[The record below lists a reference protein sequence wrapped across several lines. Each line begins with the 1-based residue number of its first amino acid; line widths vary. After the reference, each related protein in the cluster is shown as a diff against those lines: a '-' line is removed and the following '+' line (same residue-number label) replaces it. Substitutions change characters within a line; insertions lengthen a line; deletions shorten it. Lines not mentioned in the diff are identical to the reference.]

1 VALPQDTIKMKQG
14 VKMGLEVLE
23 KSLKIEF
30 KNKQLLAQALTHK
43 SCKKPYNNERLE
55 FLGDAVLDL
64 VVGEYL
70 YNKFPTANE
79 GSLSKIRA
87 SIVNEKGFTK
97 LAEALGIGEHI
108 MISSAEENNDGR
120 KKPSILSNAFE
131 ALIGAVYLEYGLLV
145 AQELSIT
152 LIEQAYPKIDLITL
166 FSDYKTA
173 LQELTQAK
181 FAVTP
186 EYVIVGSTGPD
197 HKKEFTVEVL
207 INKKPFAKA
216 AGTSKKEA
224 EQEAAK
230 RTLETLKKDNV

>member
-1 VALPQDTIKMKQG
+1 
-14 VKMGLEVLE
+14 MGLEVLE

-131 ALIGAVYLEYGLLV
+131 ALIGAVYLEYGLIA
-145 AQELSIT
+145 AQELSIS

-216 AGTSKKEA
+216 VGTSKKEA

-230 RTLETLKKDNV
+230 KTLETLKKDNV

>member
-1 VALPQDTIKMKQG
+1 MELG
-14 VKMGLEVLE
+14 SLE
-23 KSLKIEF
+23 KSLGLVF
-30 KNKQLLAQALTHK
+30 SDKQLLAQALTHK

-70 YNKFPTANE
+70 YMKFPSANE
-79 GSLSKIRA
+79 GNLSKIRA
-87 SIVNEKGFTK
+87 SLVNEKGFMK
-97 LAEALGIGEHI
+97 LAQVLKLGEYI

-120 KKPSILSNAFE
+120 NKPSILSNAFE
-131 ALIGAVYLEYGLLV
+131 ALMGAVYLEFGLQKV
-145 AQELSIT
+145 KEISIS
-152 LIEQAYPKIDLITL
+152 LIEQIYPKIDLMTL
-166 FSDYKTA
+166 FSDYKTS

-186 EYVIVGSTGPD
+186 EYTLVGSSGPD

-207 INKKPFAKA
+207 INKKAYASASGP
-216 AGTSKKEA
+216 SKKEA

-230 RTLETLKKDNV
+230 KTLEILKKDNG

>member
-1 VALPQDTIKMKQG
+1 MENKM
-14 VKMGLEVLE
+14 ESLE
-23 KSLKIEF
+23 KSIGVEF
-30 KNKQLLAQALTHK
+30 KDKRLITEALTHK

-70 YNKFPTANE
+70 FAKFPSANE
-79 GSLSKIRA
+79 GNLSKIRA
-87 SIVNEKGFTK
+87 SLVNEKGFMR
-97 LAEALGIGEHI
+97 LAEKLNLGEHI
-108 MISSAEENNDGR
+108 MISPAEENNEGR

-131 ALIGAVYLEYGLLV
+131 ALMGAVYLECGLDRV
-145 AQELSIT
+145 KTIAVT
-152 LIEQAYPKIDLITL
+152 LIEEAYPKIDLVTL
-166 FSDYKTA
+166 SSDHKTS

-186 EYVIVGSTGPD
+186 EYVLVGSSGPD

-207 INKKPFAKA
+207 INKKSFASA
-216 AGTSKKEA
+216 VGPSKKEA

-230 RTLETLKKDNV
+230 KTLEILKKDNG

>member
-1 VALPQDTIKMKQG
+1 
-14 VKMGLEVLE
+14 MGLEVLE
-23 KSLKIEF
+23 KSLKIKF

-145 AQELSIT
+145 AQELSIA

-230 RTLETLKKDNV
+230 KTLETLKKDNV

>member
-1 VALPQDTIKMKQG
+1 
-14 VKMGLEVLE
+14 MGLEVLE
-23 KSLKIEF
+23 KSLKIKF

-145 AQELSIT
+145 AQELSIA

-216 AGTSKKEA
+216 VGTSKKEA

-230 RTLETLKKDNV
+230 KTLETLKKDNV